1 MYLSRVILDDSNRK
15 VIEGIVRPSLFHGA
29 IEWSTGKERMR
40 NVWRI
45 DHLQGKNCILIA
57 TQEVPDLVDF
67 QRQFG
72 LKDEEPLT
80 KSYDTFLQ
88 SLQSGQQW
96 RFRVKINP
104 VKVREGKRYPVLNKD
119 LYAWFSEKALSAG
132 MDINTESLNIM
143 EIKDYNFYKDVSMRS
158 QRGRYVRFK
167 AVTFEGVMKITDA
180 NRVRHALTSGIG
192 KEKAYGCGMLTLAR
206 LQ

>member
-15 VIEGIVRPSLFHGA
+15 VIEGMVRPSLFHGA

-45 DHLQGKNCILIA
+45 DRLQGKNCLILA
-57 TQEVPDLVDF
+57 TQEIPDLTDF

-80 KSYDTFLQ
+80 KSYDPFLQ
-88 SLQSGQQW
+88 SLQLGQQW
-96 RFRVKINP
+96 RFRFKINP

-119 LYAWFSEKALSAG
+119 LYEWFLEKARTIG
-132 MDINTESLNIM
+132 MDVDKESLNIM
-143 EIKDYNFYKDVSMRS
+143 EIKDYNFYKDITMRS

-167 AVTFEGVMKITDA
+167 AVTFEGIMRITDEKK
-180 NRVRHALTSGIG
+180 VQDALINGTG

-206 LQ
+206 L